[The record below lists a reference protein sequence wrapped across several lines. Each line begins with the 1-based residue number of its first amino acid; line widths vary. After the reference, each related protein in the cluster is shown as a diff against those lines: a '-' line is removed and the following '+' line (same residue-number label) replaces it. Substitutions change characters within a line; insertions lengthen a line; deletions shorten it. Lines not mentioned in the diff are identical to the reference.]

1 MARGK
6 IQSIKLEPYD
16 DVVSIRDRLQF
27 VETER
32 VLLVLPPHG
41 NVLRRKLDLVL
52 IQREAAR
59 RNLQLALLTHD
70 PDIADNAAAL
80 NLSVFFNTRQAR
92 AHHWKRANT
101 KIFVDR
107 SDRPGNSPHPYELMG
122 VASRLKDPPT
132 QRQQRT
138 RVLIQFVAGILI
150 LVMVSGSILALV
162 PSATVT
168 LTPAV
173 DTLSEPIF
181 MTADPQATTIM
192 VQNAVIPAQ
201 VVRILI
207 QGSTVT
213 VESTGRQEGADR
225 PARGRITL
233 TNLTNSPQFIPAG
246 TIVATSEN
254 PPVRFQTT
262 ADVPLAGQE
271 NASVEVDIL
280 ATADSVGLVGNVP
293 SGAINRVEGA
303 LDGIVGVSNFNATF
317 GGGLVEEAVVTQ
329 EDRDRLLTLGRQAV
343 QQAARNELLLQLPG
357 EDKFLVPGSIRIV
370 EERPEWTTYSAQV
383 GDVSDSVSLDM
394 RAAVEATVVD
404 LFQARQLAF
413 ILLSQDLP
421 AGRELNESLISYRHE
436 LISTDEEG
444 RVLFQMFAE
453 GVTPFAIDA
462 EQVASR
468 IKGMSISEAERTL
481 EKELLLDPRHPP
493 NIQTW
498 PFNFGRLPFL
508 PVRIHVV
515 VNTNFNQ

>member
-27 VETER
+27 VEAER
-32 VLLVLPPHG
+32 VLLVLPRHG
-41 NVLRRKLDLVL
+41 SVLKRKLDLVL
-52 IQREAAR
+52 VQREAAR
-59 RNLQLALLTHD
+59 RNLQIALLTHD

-92 AHHWKRANT
+92 SHHWRRANT
-101 KIFVDR
+101 KIFEGR
-107 SDRPGNSPHPYELMG
+107 SDRHSPHPYELMG

-132 QRQQRT
+132 KRQQRT
-138 RVLIQFVAGILI
+138 RMLIQFIVGITMLTA
-150 LVMVSGSILALV
+150 VMGSIFALV

-173 DTLSEPIF
+173 DTISEPLF
-181 MTADPQATTIM
+181 MTADPQMATLD
-192 VQNAVIPAQ
+192 VRNAVIPAQ

-207 QGSTVT
+207 QGGTVT
-213 VESTGRQEGADR
+213 VESSGRQEGADR
-225 PARGRITL
+225 PARGRVTF

-262 ADVPLAGQE
+262 SDLPLAGQE
-271 NASVEVDIL
+271 NATAEVDIL
-280 ATADSVGLVGNVP
+280 AAADSVGLAGNVA
-293 SGAINRVEGA
+293 SGAINRVEGV
-303 LDGIVGVSNFNATF
+303 LDGTVGVSNFNATF

-329 EDRDRLLTLGRQAV
+329 ADHERLLTLGRQAV

-383 GDVSDSVSLDM
+383 GDVADNVSLDM
-394 RAAVEATVVD
+394 RATVEATVVD

-421 AGRELNESLISYRHE
+421 PGRELNETLITYRHE
-436 LISTDEEG
+436 LIATDDQG
-444 RVLFQMFAE
+444 RVQFQMFAE
-453 GVTPFAIDA
+453 GVTPFAINA
-462 EQVASR
+462 EKVADR
-468 IKGMSISEAERTL
+468 IKGMSIREAERTL
-481 EKELLLDPRHPP
+481 ENELLLDPRHPP
-493 NIQTW
+493 EIRTW
-498 PFNFGRLPFL
+498 PFNLGRLPFL
-508 PVRIHVV
+508 PLRINVV
-515 VNTNFNQ
+515 VRTNIPQ